1 MLFEEVILTK
11 PASQMYLYH
20 TMKWPL
26 HYDGHPSNNTQTA
39 YCSFIRNGIFSDPS
53 CCVPCSVHNEFLIY
67 LFYGRPV
74 YRWNTFSPF
83 PVLFVFSINA
93 TTLPYM
99 IYPFDSGAFGKRYG
113 NAYSSKSL
121 STYSVY
127 KDGNGISLDKIPS
140 LIEAI
145 WTSQVNYYKGI
156 IPDAKE
162 RMTNKQKDNL
172 SVYDNEYLE
181 FIYAGPNKEGEYGSA
196 DSRAF
201 TFEVIT
207 KQILS
212 FKGLEAIYLPCC
224 VDAKDAIEIKKNFSK
239 QIGHPIKVKVLSGDP
254 TIMFEVIEEEGYNLL
269 KKGGKINAF

>member
-67 LFYGRPV
+67 LFYGRPA

-145 WTSQVNYYKGI
+145 WTSQVNYYTQRRWRGRLLPAPNPFCNTPDPSPKRQTDRHRTDNTHLLFAKPHHSRPVRRDWKTGKSGI
-156 IPDAKE
+156 RSGPIGFPAGWLQ
-162 RMTNKQKDNL
+162 RWRT
-172 SVYDNEYLE
+172 SVPRSSACPVLRRSPSTRT
-181 FIYAGPNKEGEYGSA
+181 AGTGTGSA
-196 DSRAF
+196 GSQRSFSFSFPPSR
-201 TFEVIT
+201 
-207 KQILS
+207 
-212 FKGLEAIYLPCC
+212 
-224 VDAKDAIEIKKNFSK
+224 
-239 QIGHPIKVKVLSGDP
+239 PIHG
-254 TIMFEVIEEEGYNLL
+254 
-269 KKGGKINAF
+269 